1 MDWSPALSG
10 DSQPMKTIRDDL
22 RPAMIIVLIAVLLAG
37 CSSLSPKPSEPEELA
52 AMAEARMVLLA
63 LGSQNEKLTNFKGI
77 GKIKVWQNGK
87 KRINERIAWIGSETV
102 KLSIVVLISGHP
114 AVKLASDGRWFYYYE
129 ARQGKPIYKK
139 TPATDATLQ
148 RIVSIPIK
156 ISDIIQLLAGR
167 TPVREHHSA
176 ELHRQD
182 SGTGYVLT
190 LKKRWW
196 GIVEKVFLGEDKAQ
210 VHQIEFFNRSGA
222 LSYCARFDEIQI
234 VNGYQVPSRLS
245 ISSDDGVDFQ
255 LEILRYSADVPV
267 SPSMFVLN
275 PPD

>member
-1 MDWSPALSG
+1 MPR
-10 DSQPMKTIRDDL
+10 DSEPMKIPHCGL
-22 RPAMIIVLIAVLLAG
+22 RPVLIIVLVAVLLAG

-222 LSYCARFDEIQI
+222 LSYCARFDEMQI
-234 VNGYQVPSRLS
+234 INGYQVPSRLS
-245 ISSDDGVDFQ
+245 ISSDEGVGFQ
-255 LEILRYSADVPV
+255 LEIKRYLTDVPV
-267 SPSMFVLN
+267 SPSMFVLE
-275 PPD
+275 PPN